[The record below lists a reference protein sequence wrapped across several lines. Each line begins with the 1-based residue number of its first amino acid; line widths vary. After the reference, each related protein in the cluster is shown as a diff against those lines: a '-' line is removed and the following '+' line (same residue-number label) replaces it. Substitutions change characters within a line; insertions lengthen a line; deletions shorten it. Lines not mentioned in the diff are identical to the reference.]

1 MSQAKYKNVGQLMLN
16 TTKQYTIDKS
26 EYCVNIDFFN
36 VFFEFTHVC

>member
-26 EYCVNIDFFN
+26 EYCVNI
-36 VFFEFTHVC
+36 VFF